1 MKALALK
8 DGLYVL
14 ALRLAA
20 ENPALAKKVAAWKV
34 SPSQLK
40 KFRECKRKWGFSYI
54 HGIREP
60 TKPAAFLG
68 TCIHELLEEYYTK
81 GTMEGGENCAKLEPE
96 RRRRVQRVAEA
107 AIPYYPDRQHPI
119 RVEAEILFP
128 YGGITWRGYVDLLHQ
143 GRIWE
148 HGDVD
153 IVANDHKSTR
163 DVTADWVKTERTLRD
178 DEQFLIY
185 TMAALLEYPQAQ
197 TVGGQWTYLQTQ
209 GKPEVRPVRITAT
222 RAEVTAGMDSLVET
236 GREILEVLST
246 VASANDLPPSYD
258 ACSNFGGCHYAES
271 GHCNID
277 RKQRLY
283 QLLGTGPEQGQ
294 EQAMP
299 TLQEMMD
306 KKRAAVAG
314 ASPKPPVVAAVPD
327 PPANTEPAEP
337 EPRSVNAPEAP
348 TDPVTQR
355 QISMGIGETDNA
367 DDAHAVALA
376 GAQGAADGT
385 TEAAVTDEVQRA
397 RAVKE
402 SREAPTQAQVLA
414 LLAAGVS
421 RFVKKAKLGS
431 PEEPFCGTRLLGTM
445 KKAGLV
451 ELEKDGDVHV
461 VGITTAGCRQH
472 AQNLEPM
479 EEIQPEPEPGGPV
492 SVGVTLDNFAAQ
504 TPREVWMEL
513 AGLTQGDVD
522 KTEKLYEAYA
532 KRFVG

>member
-1 MKALALK
+1 MNNVISLAE
-8 DGLYVL
+8 
-14 ALRLAA
+14 R
-20 ENPALAKKVAAWKV
+20 VAAWKI

-40 KFRECKRKWGFSYI
+40 KFRECKRKWGFTYLE
-54 HGIREP
+54 GIREP

-68 TCIHELLEEYYTK
+68 TCIHELLEEYFTH

-107 AIPYYPDRQHPI
+107 AIPHYPPRGSRM

-128 YGGITWRGYVDLLHQ
+128 YGGITWRGFIDLLHP
-143 GRIWE
+143 GRIWD

-163 DVTADWVKTERTLRD
+163 DIGGNFDGVLWRQTEETLLQ

-185 TMAALLEYPQAQ
+185 TMAALLEYPHTK

-209 GKPEVRPVRITAT
+209 GKPDVLPVRVTAT
-222 RAEVTAGMDSLVET
+222 RAEVEAGMDSLVET

-246 VASANDLPPSYD
+246 VARANDLPPSYD
-258 ACSNFGGCHYAES
+258 ACGNFGGCHYAES

-277 RKQRLY
+277 RKQRLH
-283 QLLGTGPEQGQ
+283 QLLGTRQEQGQ
-294 EQAMP
+294 EKMP

-306 KKRAAVAG
+306 KKRGTAP
-314 ASPKPPVVAAVPD
+314 PKPTVVPD
-327 PPANTEPAEP
+327 PAANTEPAKVA
-337 EPRSVNAPEAP
+337 PRSVNAPESP
-348 TDPVTQR
+348 KDPAVQR
-355 QISMGIGETDNA
+355 EISLGIGQTDNA
-367 DDAHAVALA
+367 DDAHSVALA

-385 TEAAVTDEVQRA
+385 TQAAVTDEVERA

-402 SREAPTQAQVLA
+402 ARETPTQERVLG

-421 RFVKKAKLGS
+421 RFVKKATLGT
-431 PEEPFCGTRLLGTM
+431 PEEPFCGTRLLGVM

-461 VGITTAGCRQH
+461 VGLTTAGCAQH
-472 AQNLEPM
+472 AQNTEPM
-479 EEIQPEPEPGGPV
+479 ETIEPEPVDPSEV
-492 SVGVTLDNFAAQ
+492 SEGISFDEYVAQ

-513 AGLTQGDVD
+513 ATITSGDVD

-532 KRFVG
+532 KRFLG